1 MKIKVV
7 KSKIDVLDYIYNKSY
22 QVEIEGK
29 LGGVVDLSEIEK
41 ELKRLFDR
49 LEELENEI
57 K

>member
-1 MKIKVV
+1 MNIKII
-7 KSKIDVLDYIYNKSY
+7 KSKIDTLHYIYNKSY